1 MPLTRTAAISLVVL
15 FVCSVSSTPGRA
27 PEGSP
32 DGPEAVKVY
41 LTEQEALAKAF
52 PGVDS
57 VRAAVWAPDLPQRRR
72 IERRLG
78 WRLEAG
84 PFTVYAGYQA
94 GEVVG
99 YSTVGEE
106 VGLYR
111 PITFMVKVSPEG
123 KVDGV
128 WVMVYRESRG
138 GEVRR
143 RRFLAQHDGKTAD
156 SPMRINRD
164 IIGVTGATLSV
175 RALNAGV
182 KKAATLIDVGFVSRD
197 GMQSARD

>member
-1 MPLTRTAAISLVVL
+1 MPSTHFAAIGSVVL
-15 FVCSVSSTPGRA
+15 FVCLASSAFGRA
-27 PEGSP
+27 PEESP

-41 LTEQEALAKAF
+41 LTEEEALAKAF
-52 PGVDS
+52 PGADS
-57 VRAAVWAPDLPQRRR
+57 IQAAVWAPNSGQRRR
-72 IERRLG
+72 IEQRLG

-84 PFTVYAGYQA
+84 PFTVYAGYLA
-94 GEVVG
+94 GVVVG

-143 RRFLAQHDGKTAD
+143 RRFLAQYDGKTAD

-182 KKAATLIDVGFVSRD
+182 KKAATLIEVGFIA
-197 GMQSARD
+197 GEGT